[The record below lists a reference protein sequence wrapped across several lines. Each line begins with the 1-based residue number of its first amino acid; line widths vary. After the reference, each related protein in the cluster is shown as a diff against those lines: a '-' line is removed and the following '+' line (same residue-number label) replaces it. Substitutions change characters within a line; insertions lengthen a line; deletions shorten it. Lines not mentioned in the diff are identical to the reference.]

1 MSRDA
6 DRSLGEP
13 GTRAGPNSIGSARD
27 ASIEGACGV
36 LTENDTQS
44 TTVEQP
50 SIGDFA
56 RTFRRIQA
64 EIHKAII
71 GHERAVEELLS
82 ALFAGGHVLIEGV
95 PGTGKTTLVKTLGLV
110 LNLSFNRIQFTVDLM
125 PADITGTRVILSG
138 TDGRREFS
146 FQPGP
151 IFCHILLGDE
161 INRATPKTQS
171 ALLEAM
177 AELQVTAGGTTYP
190 LSPPYFVM
198 ATLNPIEMEGTYP
211 LPEAQLDRFLF
222 KVRLGYPVEEELV
235 RIITATTGPE
245 EAGVVPVFAADE
257 AAQRLEAMKRLVR
270 EVIVAPPIEQ
280 YAARLVRATQPEN
293 PRIIGEHRSP
303 VRVDLVNRYVSFGS
317 SPRGALALILGAK
330 VRALLDGRANIA
342 YEDIDQI
349 VGPALEH
356 RIMLN
361 YAAHSD
367 NVDVARIVEQVVKAV
382 RPTRT

>member
-1 MSRDA
+1 MNEA
-6 DRSLGEP
+6 
-13 GTRAGPNSIGSARD
+13 
-27 ASIEGACGV
+27 
-36 LTENDTQS
+36 QS
-44 TTVEQP
+44 TAFAELP
-50 SIGDFA
+50 SIADFA

-64 EIHKAII
+64 EIHKVIV
-71 GHERAVEELLS
+71 GHENAVEELLS

-95 PGTGKTTLVKTLGLV
+95 PGTGKTTLVKTLGLA

-125 PADITGTRVILSG
+125 PADITGTRVIMSSAE
-138 TDGRREFS
+138 GRREFS

-177 AELQVTAGGTTYP
+177 AELQVTVSGTTYP
-190 LSPPYFVM
+190 LIPPYFVM

-222 KVRLGYPVEEELV
+222 KVRLGYPGEEELV
-235 RIITATTGPE
+235 RIIGSTTGAE
-245 EAGVVPVFAADE
+245 EAGVEPVFELAE
-257 AAQRLEAMKRLVR
+257 AAQRIEGLKRLVR
-270 EVIVAPPIEQ
+270 EVLVAPAIER
-280 YAARLVRATQPEN
+280 YAARLVRATQPSN
-293 PRIIGEHRSP
+293 SRVIGDLHSP
-303 VRVDLVNRYVSFGS
+303 IVVDEVNRYVSFGA

-330 VRALLDGRANIA
+330 VRAMLDGRANIA
-342 YEDIDQI
+342 YDDIDR
-349 VGPALEH
+349 VAPAALEH

-367 NVDVARIVEQVVKAV
+367 NVDAEHIVEQVIKAA
-382 RPTRT
+382 RTSRA

>member
-1 MSRDA
+1 
-6 DRSLGEP
+6 
-13 GTRAGPNSIGSARD
+13 
-27 ASIEGACGV
+27 V
-36 LTENDTQS
+36 LTDNENPPAPA
-44 TTVEQP
+44 EQP

-56 RTFRRIQA
+56 RVFRRIQA
-64 EIHKAII
+64 EIHKVIV
-71 GHERAVEELLS
+71 GHDRAVEDLLS
-82 ALFAGGHVLIEGV
+82 ALFTGGHVLIEGV

-125 PADITGTRVILSG
+125 PADITGTRIILSG
-138 TDGRREFS
+138 ADGRREFS

-177 AELQVTAGGTTYP
+177 AELQVTAGGTTYSLP
-190 LSPPYFVM
+190 PPYFVM

-222 KVRLGYPVEEELV
+222 KVRLGYPGEEELV
-235 RIITATTGPE
+235 RIINATTGPK
-245 EAGVVPVFAADE
+245 EAGVAPVFSGDE
-257 AAQRLEAMKRLVR
+257 AADRLESLKRLVR

-280 YAARLVRATQPEN
+280 YAARMVRATQPEN
-293 PRIIGEHRSP
+293 PRIIGEHRQP

-342 YEDIDQI
+342 YEDIDQLA
-349 VGPALEH
+349 PAALEH

-367 NVDVARIVEQVVKAV
+367 NVDATRIIEQVVKAV
-382 RPTRT
+382 RPTRV